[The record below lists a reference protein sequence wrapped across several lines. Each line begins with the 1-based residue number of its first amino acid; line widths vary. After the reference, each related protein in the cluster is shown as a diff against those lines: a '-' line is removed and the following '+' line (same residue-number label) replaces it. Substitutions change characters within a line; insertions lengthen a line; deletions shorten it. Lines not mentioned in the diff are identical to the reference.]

1 MPRKRKQPPPPPPLH
16 ELETE
21 VMDVLWTDGERTVR
35 QVMDAL
41 NKRSAQDRA
50 YTTFMTVMAR
60 LDGKGLLERRRE
72 GKTDIYRPAMAR
84 EDYVAARAKAEV
96 SALVD
101 EFGDAA
107 LANFARHMASLDPAR
122 RRVLQRMARKS

>member
-41 NKRSAQDRA
+41 NKRSSQDRA

-72 GKTDIYRPAMAR
+72 GKTDIYRPTMPR
-84 EDYVAARAKAEV
+84 EDYVAARAEAEV

>member
-1 MPRKRKQPPPPPPLH
+1 MPRKRKHPPPPLH

-72 GKTDIYRPAMAR
+72 GKTDIYRPAMPR
-84 EDYVAARAKAEV
+84 EDYVAARAEAEV